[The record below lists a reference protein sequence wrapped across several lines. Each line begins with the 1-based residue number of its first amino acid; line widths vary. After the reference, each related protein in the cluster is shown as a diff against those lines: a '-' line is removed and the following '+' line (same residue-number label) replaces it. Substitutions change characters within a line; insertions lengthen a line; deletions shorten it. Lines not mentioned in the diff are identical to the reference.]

1 MKKIL
6 SLLLVGIMMLSSI
19 SVFATEANNNII
31 GGTPAAPETKASEL
45 ISLGILK
52 GDPDGNMRLD
62 GGITRAEATALI
74 TRMNAN
80 YNEILKDYQY
90 RPTFDDIE
98 NHWAAK
104 EITFAHES
112 ALVEGTSETT
122 FEPDKNVTVQEFT
135 KMLITLLGYKE
146 MAEQQG
152 GFPHGYMMTGS
163 RLGLFSGLYLE
174 GPDNVSRGTV
184 AAILVNSLDVPL
196 MRMSGFDFSENTAEF
211 IIMDGKNGVELETF
225 RTILEA
231 K

>member
-62 GGITRAEATALI
+62 DGVTRAEATALI

-196 MRMSGFDFSENTAEF
+196 MKQSGFGANTEY
-211 IIMDGKNGVELETF
+211 IVMDGKNGVELETF

>member
-1 MKKIL
+1 MKKLL
-6 SLLLVGIMMLSSI
+6 SLVLVGIMMLSSI
-19 SVFATEANNNII
+19 CVFAAETNDNII
-31 GGTPAAPETKASEL
+31 GDGTPAATETKASEL

-62 GGITRAEATALI
+62 DVITRAEATALI

-80 YNEILKDYQY
+80 NNDILNDYLY
-90 RPTFDDIE
+90 RPTFNDIE

-104 EITFAHES
+104 EITFAHEN
-112 ALVEGTSETT
+112 ALVEGTSETS
-122 FEPDKNVTVQEFT
+122 FEPDKNVSVQEFA
-135 KMLITLLGYKE
+135 KMLISLLGYKE

-163 RLGLFSGLYLE
+163 RLGLFAGLYLE
-174 GPDNVSRGTV
+174 GPDDVSRKTV
-184 AAILVNSLDVPL
+184 AAMLVNSLDVPL
-196 MRMSGFDFSENTAEF
+196 MKQSGFGANTEY
-211 IIMDGKNGVELETF
+211 IVMDGKNGVELETF

>member
-1 MKKIL
+1 MKKLL
-6 SLLLVGIMMLSSI
+6 SLVLVGIMMLSSI
-19 SVFATEANNNII
+19 SVFAADANNNII
-31 GGTPAAPETKASEL
+31 GGGTPAATETKASEL

-62 GGITRAEATALI
+62 DVITRAEATALI

-80 YNEILKDYQY
+80 NNDILNDYLY
-90 RPTFDDIE
+90 RPTFNDIE

-104 EITFAHES
+104 EITFAHEN

-122 FEPDKNVTVQEFT
+122 FEPDKNVSVQKFA

-163 RLGLFSGLYLE
+163 RLGLFAGLYLE
-174 GPDNVSRGTV
+174 GPDDVSRKTV
-184 AAILVNSLDVPL
+184 AAMLVNSLGVPL
-196 MRMSGFDFSENTAEF
+196 MKQSGFGANTEY
-211 IIMDGKNGVELETF
+211 IVMDGKNGVELETF

>member
-1 MKKIL
+1 MKKLL
-6 SLLLVGIMMLSSI
+6 SLVLVGIMMLSSI
-19 SVFATEANNNII
+19 SVFAAEANNNII
-31 GGTPAAPETKASEL
+31 GGGTPTATETKASEL

-62 GGITRAEATALI
+62 DVITRAEATALI

-80 YNEILKDYQY
+80 NNDILNDYLY
-90 RPTFDDIE
+90 RPTFNDIE

-104 EITFAHES
+104 EITFAHEN
-112 ALVEGTSETT
+112 ALVEGTSERT
-122 FEPDKNVTVQEFT
+122 FEPDKNVSVQEFA

-163 RLGLFSGLYLE
+163 RLGLFAGLYLE
-174 GPDNVSRGTV
+174 GPDDVSRKTV
-184 AAILVNSLDVPL
+184 AAMLVNSLDVPL
-196 MRMSGFDFSENTAEF
+196 MKQSGFGANTEY
-211 IIMDGKNGVELETF
+211 IVMDGKNGVELETF

>member
-1 MKKIL
+1 MKKLL
-6 SLLLVGIMMLSSI
+6 SLVLVGIMLLSSI
-19 SVFATEANNNII
+19 SVFAAEANDNII
-31 GGTPAAPETKASEL
+31 GGGTPAATETKASEL

-62 GGITRAEATALI
+62 DVITRAEATALL

-80 YNEILKDYQY
+80 NNDILNDYLY
-90 RPTFDDIE
+90 RPTFNDIE

-104 EITFAHES
+104 EITFAHEN

-122 FEPDKNVTVQEFT
+122 FEPDKNVSVQEFA

-163 RLGLFSGLYLE
+163 RLGLFAGLYLE
-174 GPDNVSRGTV
+174 GPDDVSRKTV
-184 AAILVNSLDVPL
+184 AAMLVNSLDVPL
-196 MRMSGFDFSENTAEF
+196 MKQSGFGANTEY
-211 IIMDGKNGVELETF
+211 IVMDGKNGVELETF